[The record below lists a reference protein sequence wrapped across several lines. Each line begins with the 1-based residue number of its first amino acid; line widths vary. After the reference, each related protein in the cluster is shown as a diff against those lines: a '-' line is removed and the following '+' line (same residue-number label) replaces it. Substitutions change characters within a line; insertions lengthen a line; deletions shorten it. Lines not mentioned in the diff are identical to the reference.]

1 MKQKVKK
8 VDEKHIP
15 RSRFNLQDLLKKREK
30 VEK

>member
-8 VDEKHIP
+8 TDDKHFP

-30 VEK
+30 G